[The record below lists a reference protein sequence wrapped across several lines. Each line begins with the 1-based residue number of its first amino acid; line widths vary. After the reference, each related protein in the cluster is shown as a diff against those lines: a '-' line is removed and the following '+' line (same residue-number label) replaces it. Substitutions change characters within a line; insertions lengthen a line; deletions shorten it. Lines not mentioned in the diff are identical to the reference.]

1 MRLSSYHLWTMNLTQ
16 ESQKKRRD
24 SDARQSRV
32 LHNSSRGIRESAPEP
47 AVVNHFNPIALMTH
61 PTAVAEATTV
71 HTPYTPPVA
80 SPRRRIDSVDLLR
93 GVIMILMALDHTR
106 DYFGAAAV
114 NPTDLATT
122 TPALFFTRWITHF
135 CAPVFFLLTGTGAYL
150 ARRRRSTSDLSFHL
164 ITRGFWLIFVEL
176 VVMRFIWQFNVDYH
190 VTMLTVLWALG
201 WSMVVL
207 GALVYL
213 PTWSVAAFGVL
224 LITLHNVTDPLSPQ
238 AFGALAPLWTILHR
252 PGFLFNGATHS
263 VFVAYPLLPWIGVTA
278 VGYALGSLYKLGVPE
293 RKALLLRVG
302 LSLIALFIVLR
313 AMNVYGDPAPWSGQ
327 RSFGYTALSFINTTK
342 YPPSLLFLLM
352 TLGPALLF
360 LRAVDGSVPGALE
373 PALIIGRVPMFY
385 YLLHVVFIHLF
396 AVIAALVRFGTAHWM
411 FESPT
416 IAQFPVT
423 QPPGWPAPL
432 PVVYLLWLMVVVLL
446 YPCCRWYAAIKAR
459 SNNPLLSYL

>member
-1 MRLSSYHLWTMNLTQ
+1 MTEQTSVT
-16 ESQKKRRD
+16 ES
-24 SDARQSRV
+24 
-32 LHNSSRGIRESAPEP
+32 
-47 AVVNHFNPIALMTH
+47 
-61 PTAVAEATTV
+61 TTDYTP
-71 HTPYTPPVA
+71 HTPTTT
-80 SPRRRIDSVDLLR
+80 SLRRRIDSVDLLR

-122 TPALFFTRWITHF
+122 TPALFFTRWVTHF

-150 ARRRRSTSDLSFHL
+150 ARRRRSTSDLSFYL
-164 ITRGFWLIFVEL
+164 ITRGFWLIFLEL
-176 VVMRFIWQFNVDYH
+176 VVMRFIWQFNVDYR

-207 GALVYL
+207 GVLVYL
-213 PTWSVAAFGVL
+213 PTWSIAAFGVL
-224 LITLHNVTDPLSPQ
+224 LITLHNLTDALGAQ
-238 AFGALAPLWTILHR
+238 AFGAFAPLWTVLHR
-252 PGFLFNGATHS
+252 PGFVFNGATHS

-293 RKALLLRVG
+293 RRALLLRIG

-313 AMNVYGDPAPWSGQ
+313 ALNVYGDPARWSSQ
-327 RSFGYTALSFINTTK
+327 HSFGFTLLSFINTTK

-360 LRAVDGSVPGALE
+360 LRAVDGSVSRPLG

-396 AVIAALVRFGTAHWM
+396 AVIASLVRFGTAHWM

-432 PVVYLLWLMVVVLL
+432 PVVYLVWITVVVLL
-446 YPCCRWYAAIKAR
+446 YPCCRWYAGIKAR
-459 SNNPLLSYL
+459 SNNPLLSYV

>member
-1 MRLSSYHLWTMNLTQ
+1 MIQ
-16 ESQKKRRD
+16 EKSVA
-24 SDARQSRV
+24 DA
-32 LHNSSRGIRESAPEP
+32 P
-47 AVVNHFNPIALMTH
+47 AA
-61 PTAVAEATTV
+61 
-71 HTPYTPPVA
+71 HTPYTPAVA
-80 SPRRRIDSVDLLR
+80 PTRRRIDSVDLLR

-106 DYFGAAAV
+106 DYFGAASV

-150 ARRRRSTSDLSFHL
+150 ARRRRTTSDLSFYL
-164 ITRGFWLIFVEL
+164 ITRGFWLIVLE
-176 VVMRFIWQFNVDYH
+176 VVIMRFIWQFNVDYR

-207 GALVYL
+207 GGLVFL
-213 PTWSVAAFGVL
+213 PTWAVAGFGVL
-224 LITLHNVTDPLSPQ
+224 LITLHNLTDGVNPQ
-238 AFGALAPLWTILHR
+238 TLGALGPLWTILHR
-252 PGFLFNGATHS
+252 PGFVFNGATHS
-263 VFVAYPLLPWIGVTA
+263 VFVAYPLVPWIGVTA
-278 VGYALGSLYKLGVPE
+278 VGYALGSLYKLGIPE
-293 RKALLLRVG
+293 RKALLLRIG

-313 AMNVYGDPAPWSGQ
+313 AMNVYGDPAPWSAQ
-327 RSFGYTALSFINTTK
+327 RSFGYTVLSFINTTK

-360 LRAVDGSVPGALE
+360 LRAVDGSVPRPLG

-385 YLLHVVFIHLF
+385 YLMHVVFIHAF
-396 AVIAALVRFGTAHWM
+396 AVIGSLVRFGAAHWM

-416 IAQFPVT
+416 VGQFPVT

-432 PVVYLLWLMVVVLL
+432 PVVYLVWVMVVVLL

>member
-1 MRLSSYHLWTMNLTQ
+1 VRGSAGC
-16 ESQKKRRD
+16 
-24 SDARQSRV
+24 ARIARSAYFSADER
-32 LHNSSRGIRESAPEP
+32 HNSHLGSAR
-47 AVVNHFNPIALMTH
+47 VFNDFNPIDEMIQQTST
-61 PTAVAEATTV
+61 PDSTAAHVLSTPATV
-71 HTPYTPPVA
+71 

-122 TPALFFTRWITHF
+122 TPALFFTRWVTHF

-150 ARRRRSTSDLSFHL
+150 ARRRRSTSDLSFYL
-164 ITRGFWLIFVEL
+164 ITRGFWLIFLEL
-176 VVMRFIWQFNVDYH
+176 VVMRFIWQFNFDYH

-213 PTWSVAAFGVL
+213 PTWSIAAFGVL
-224 LITLHNVTDPLSPQ
+224 LITLHNLTDALSPQ
-238 AFGALAPLWTILHR
+238 TFGALAPLWVILHR
-252 PGFLFNGATHS
+252 PGFLFNGASHS

-278 VGYALGSLYKLGVPE
+278 VGYALGSLYKLGLAE
-293 RKALLLRVG
+293 RRALLLRIG
-302 LSLIALFIVLR
+302 LSLIALFFLLR
-313 AMNVYGDPAPWSGQ
+313 AVNVYGDPAPWSGQ
-327 RSFGYTALSFINTTK
+327 RNFGYTILSFINTTK

-352 TLGPALLF
+352 TLGPALLV
-360 LRAVDGSVPGALE
+360 LRAVDGSVPRAFG
-373 PALIIGRVPMFY
+373 PALTIGRVPMFY
-385 YLLHVVFIHLF
+385 YLLHVVFIHCF
-396 AVIAALVRFGTAHWM
+396 AVGASLVRFGTVHWM

-432 PVVYLLWLMVVVLL
+432 PVVYLVWVTVVVLL
-446 YPCCRWYAAIKAR
+446 YPFCRWYAAIKAR
-459 SNNPLLSYL
+459 SSNPLLSYL